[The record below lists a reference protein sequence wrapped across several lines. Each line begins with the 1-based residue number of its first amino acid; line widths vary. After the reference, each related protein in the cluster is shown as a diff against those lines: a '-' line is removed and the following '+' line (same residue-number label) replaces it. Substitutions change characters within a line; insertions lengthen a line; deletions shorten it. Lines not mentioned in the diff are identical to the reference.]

1 MRQKVE
7 YPVRLTHQERQ
18 ALQAFV
24 RCGHKKIREVNRA
37 HILLNS
43 DAGKKDREI
52 MALLHLSRPTVI
64 AMRKKY
70 VQTPYEHILDILK
83 DAPRSGRPI
92 KIDHRVEANLT
103 MIACSDPPEGAGSWT
118 LRMLADQAVEL
129 ACIESISH
137 ESVRGVFKKTV

>member
-1 MRQKVE
+1 MSQKVQ
-7 YPVRLTHQERQ
+7 YPVRLTQAERG
-18 ALQAFV
+18 ALEAFV
-24 RCGHKKIREVNRA
+24 SCGHKKVREVNRA
-37 HILLNS
+37 HILLLS

-70 VQTPYEHILDILK
+70 VQTPYAHILDLLK

-92 KIDHRVEANLT
+92 KIDHRVEANITL
-103 MIACSDPPEGAGSWT
+103 IACSDPPEGAGSWT

-137 ESVRGVFKKTV
+137 ESVRCVLKKTV